1 MLSKPLNFETR
12 SAQRDRR
19 GPVKRPETPVA
30 TKDKAYWAQVAESY
44 RTEMNSSYH
53 RNRLAM
59 VQRLLEAE
67 DLSGRVLDFGCGDGT
82 LSERAVAAGGN
93 VLAVDADPSMV
104 AFTAARLG
112 GTQAAAAVVG
122 EVESLERLPDASFDA
137 ILAINVLAY
146 LHGGADGL
154 FYREAARLLK
164 PGSALLVTHSNS
176 LFDLFTLNAFT
187 MRFFRE
193 NFSVL
198 GQDCRIETLLTHP
211 DAPDRMPHS
220 VRENPLAYGAKMSA
234 YGLQEV
240 RQEFAIPHALP
251 PLLLNEDPDDLANRD
266 VPDVEFLPQTEVWK
280 KMFLCSIFGSRLI
293 RA

>member
-19 GPVKRPETPVA
+19 GPVKRIETPLA

-44 RTEMNSSYH
+44 RADMNSPYH

-67 DLSGRVLDFGCGDGT
+67 DLSGRVLDFGCGDGI

-112 GTQAAAAVVG
+112 GTAAAVAMVG
-122 EVESLERLPDASFDA
+122 EVESLERLPDTSFDTV
-137 ILAINVLAY
+137 LAVNVIAY
-146 LHGGADGL
+146 LHGGEDAV
-154 FYREAARLLK
+154 FYQEAARLLK
-164 PGSALLVTHSNS
+164 PGGTLLVTHSNS

-187 MRFFRE
+187 VRFFHE

-198 GQDCRIETLLTHP
+198 GRDCRIEALLTHS
-211 DAPDRMPHS
+211 DAPDRVPHS
-220 VRENPLAYGAKMSA
+220 VRENPLAYGAKMDA

-240 RQEFAIPHALP
+240 QQEFAIPHALP

-266 VPDVEFLPQTEVWK
+266 IPDVEFLPDTEAWK
-280 KMFLCSIFGSRLI
+280 KMFVCSIFGSRLI
-293 RA
+293 KA